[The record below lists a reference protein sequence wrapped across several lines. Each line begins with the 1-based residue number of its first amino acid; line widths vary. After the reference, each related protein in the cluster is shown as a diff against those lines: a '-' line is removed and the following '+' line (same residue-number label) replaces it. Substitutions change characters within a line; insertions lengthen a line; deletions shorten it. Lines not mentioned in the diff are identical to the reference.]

1 MWESCGDDVMAKQ
14 PTVLVILDGFG
25 LSPAKRG
32 NAIAAARTPRLDSLF
47 SSYPFTQLKAC
58 GEAVGLPE
66 GQMGNSEVGH
76 LNIGAGRVVYQ
87 DIVRISKAIEDGSFF
102 KNEALISAV
111 SWVKEH
117 GSVLHLL
124 GLVSPGGVHSLHTHL
139 YALIELARRH
149 NVPVMVHAFL
159 DGRDTPPQSA
169 HEYIAELEKR
179 LEGVGSI
186 GTVCGRY
193 YAMDRDKRWDRTQ
206 LAYDAIV
213 RGTAPH
219 TAKSGYEAV
228 MAAYERG
235 ETDEFVKP
243 TVVEPH
249 TIKDEDAVVFFNFR
263 ADRARQL
270 TRALV
275 DEGFSEFPTTAH
287 PFFVAF
293 TPYEDDLELN
303 VAFERE
309 NLVDTLGEWISK
321 HHLKQLRIAET
332 EKYAHVTYFF
342 SGGREE
348 PFEGEERTL
357 IHSPKVATYDL
368 KPEMSAH
375 EITDAVVESM
385 ERFDL
390 VVMNYANCDM
400 VGHTGIME
408 AAVRAVETVDEC
420 VGRVLDRTLSLKGTL
435 VLTADHGNAEQML
448 DEDGTPHTAH
458 TLNPVPFV
466 IARQG
471 YVCTLRDEG
480 VLGDVAPTVLELMG
494 LDIPQKMTGRSL
506 LRG

>member
-1 MWESCGDDVMAKQ
+1 MRERKPLVF
-14 PTVLVILDGFG
+14 VILDGFG
-25 LSPAKRG
+25 VSDNKVG
-32 NAIAAARTPRLDSLF
+32 NAIAAARTPRLDYLF
-47 SSYPFTQLKAC
+47 SSYPSTQLEAC
-58 GEAVGLPE
+58 GKAVGLPE

-76 LNIGAGRVVYQ
+76 LNIGAGRIVYQ

-102 KNEALISAV
+102 KNEELVSAV
-111 SWVKEH
+111 QWAKEH

-139 YALIELARRH
+139 YALLELAQMH
-149 NVPVMVHAFL
+149 GVPVMVHAFL
-159 DGRDTPPQSA
+159 DGRDTPPKSA
-169 HEYIAELEKR
+169 HSYISQLEEK
-179 LEGVGSI
+179 LGKNASI
-186 GTVCGRY
+186 ATVCGRY

-206 LAYDAIV
+206 LAYRAIV
-213 RGTAPH
+213 NGEAEYS
-219 TAKSGYEAV
+219 AKSGYDAV

-249 TIKDEDAVVFFNFR
+249 TIKDEDAVIFFNFR

-275 DEGFSEFPTTAH
+275 ERAFSEFPTTAH
-287 PFFVAF
+287 PFFVAL
-293 TPYEDDLELN
+293 TPYEDDLNLN
-303 VAFERE
+303 VAFKRQ
-309 NLVDTLGEWISK
+309 NILDTIGEWVSK
-321 HHLKQLRIAET
+321 HQLKQLRIAET

-348 PFEGEERTL
+348 PFKGEERIL
-357 IHSPKVATYDL
+357 IPSPKVATYDL
-368 KPEMSAH
+368 KPEMSAY

-385 ERFDL
+385 GKFDL

-408 AAVRAVETVDEC
+408 AAVKAVEAVDEC
-420 VGRVLDRTLSLKGTL
+420 VGRVLDHTLSLGGTL

-466 IARQG
+466 VARQG
-471 YVCTLRDEG
+471 YERTLRDGG
-480 VLGDVAPTVLELMG
+480 VLGNIAPTLLELMG
-494 LDIPQKMTGRSL
+494 MDIPEKMSTTSL
-506 LRG
+506 LR